1 MPKDFGVLHVLV
13 VLTVKTNAQGTDI
26 AITENASV
34 TLASRGT
41 IALSL

>member
-13 VLTVKTNAQGTDI
+13 VLTVKMNALGTVF
-26 AITENASV
+26 ATMENANV
-34 TLASRGT
+34 TLASRGM